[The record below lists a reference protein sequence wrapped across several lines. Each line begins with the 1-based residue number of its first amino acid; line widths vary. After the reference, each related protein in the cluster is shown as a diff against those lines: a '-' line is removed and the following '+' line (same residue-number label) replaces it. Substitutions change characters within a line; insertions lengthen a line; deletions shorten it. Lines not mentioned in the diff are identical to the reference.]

1 MKQKLL
7 AQAELEALTTGVNF
21 RAWGLRNEVNDLLD
35 KETRMWFQRSRALW
49 AIHGDKNSKYFHSKA
64 TQRFRRNKIEGIKNV
79 RGQWSD
85 PKDVAKELLDYYSEL
100 FTLTQ
105 ACQPDLALEAVPR
118 LVTKEMNK
126 DLLAEFTEEEVKK
139 SLNQMAP
146 LKAPGPD
153 GMPPLFYQH
162 YWKLVGKDITTSILS
177 FLNSATLPEHLNHT
191 FITLIPKVKNPELV
205 SQFRPISLCNVL
217 YKIFSKV
224 LANRLKEILPHIIT
238 EHQSA
243 FTKDRLIFDNN
254 LIAFES
260 LHNMQNHKSTKE
272 GYMAIKLNMSK
283 VYDRVE
289 WPFLECVMKK
299 LGFNERWITLM
310 MLCMSSVS
318 YSILING
325 APQGF
330 IRPTRGI

>member
-1 MKQKLL
+1 M
-7 AQAELEALTTGVNF
+7 T
-21 RAWGLRNEVNDLLD
+21 
-35 KETRMWFQRSRALW
+35 
-49 AIHGDKNSKYFHSKA
+49 
-64 TQRFRRNKIEGIKNV
+64 
-79 RGQWSD
+79 
-85 PKDVAKELLDYYSEL
+85 
-100 FTLTQ
+100 
-105 ACQPDLALEAVPR
+105 
-118 LVTKEMNK
+118 
-126 DLLAEFTEEEVKK
+126 
-139 SLNQMAP
+139 
-146 LKAPGPD
+146 
-153 GMPPLFYQH
+153 
-162 YWKLVGKDITTSILS
+162 
-177 FLNSATLPEHLNHT
+177 
-191 FITLIPKVKNPELV
+191 PKVRDPELV

-224 LANRLKEILPHIIT
+224 LANRLKKILPHIIT

-254 LIAFES
+254 LIAFEP

-272 GYMAIKLNMSK
+272 GYMAIKLDMSK

-299 LGFNERWITLM
+299 LGFNERWITFM
-310 MLCMSSVS
+310 MLCVSSVS